1 MDLVKGD
8 IIIGV
13 EHHNLDIKKE
23 ILKKR
28 KTGCNWKYLG
38 GLWVYRS
45 ENSSDP
51 CFEWDWKKV

>member
-28 KTGCNWKYLG
+28 KTGYNWKYLEG
-38 GLWVYRS
+38 NWVYRS

-51 CFEWDWKKV
+51 YFEWGWKKV

>member
-8 IIIGV
+8 IIIGA

-28 KTGCNWKYLG
+28 KTGYDWKYPD
-38 GLWVYRS
+38 VNCTYM
-45 ENSSDP
+45 SDP
-51 CFEWDWKKV
+51 SNDPYFEWGWKKV